1 VSGMGGLGMGCG
13 MKEVSGMGGLGVGVW
28 INRTQ
33 GPR

>member
-1 VSGMGGLGMGCG
+1 MGGLGMGCG